1 MFKVIMVVLQIFEW
15 QAMIYLI
22 LSQKGRKI
30 EEILYD
36 HNTENIH
43 ISIKEER
50 LTSKTFHTSFG
61 KAKRKTSVRENN
73 YRRKEI

>member
-50 LTSKTFHTSFG
+50 LTSKTFQKSFG
-61 KAKRKTSVRENN
+61 KVKK
-73 YRRKEI
+73 